1 MLVDGALRH
10 FESYHDGAAHAMF
23 AIVKKGSVLLW

>member
-10 FESYHDGAAHAMF
+10 FEPCHDGAAHAMF
-23 AIVKKGSVLLW
+23 AVVKKGSVLIR